1 MSVAESGCN
10 ICIVLCILWTPA
22 RRQPQTSLIKGPSL
36 IQRWFFYLSACLSMS
51 CAGAPPLTV
60 TSAPED
66 TPWPEAMMDTLLI
79 SNQPPSLDHLL
90 DNRPDVI
97 PPERSEAA
105 IREGVRINFHL
116 IGPCFAF
123 VKDNPDLQGVVKL
136 DLTITPGGRVRRT
149 GVIDNTTG
157 NKGLGRCLASAA
169 TLWMFKP
176 VKEEEDRIVTVT
188 LPFRLR

>member
-1 MSVAESGCN
+1 M
-10 ICIVLCILWTPA
+10 
-22 RRQPQTSLIKGPSL
+22 
-36 IQRWFFYLSACLSMS
+36 IQRWFFYFSACLSMS
-51 CAGAPPLTV
+51 CAGAPPPVV

-136 DLTITPGGRVRRT
+136 DLTITPDGRVRRT

-157 NKGLGRCLASAA
+157 NRDLGRCLASAA